1 MCGVV
6 GIFNPQGGVSEHELL
21 AMDKLIDYRGPDDH
35 GAFLDRGVGL
45 AHRRL
50 TILDLTTKGHQ
61 PMSSADGRYVI
72 SYNGEIYNFA
82 RLRTELE
89 ERKIQV
95 SSTGDTEPLLE
106 HISAFGLD
114 DTLSKMEGMFAFALW
129 DRELGTVTLVR
140 DRHGI
145 KPMYYQ
151 RSAGGTLRFASEMK
165 CLLDGSS
172 QVDISSLHSMILG
185 LDFPP
190 SSHSLFRGIN
200 SVEPGTYV
208 RFDRELRESR
218 RSFFRVS
225 DFADPDKYRKLQ
237 ASDPKEIVEML
248 DQALQRSTELRM
260 ISDVPVASLISGGI
274 DSALVSA
281 LARSRLDELK
291 LFHADVVGAS
301 EREEAET
308 FAREMGCEFYA
319 VTVTPDDMLDYA
331 PEVTYHFEH
340 PIVQLTNA
348 VPFYLVSRLVSEHG
362 IKVLLTGEGS
372 DEYFI
377 GYAKNVAHRF
387 LSGLQSIKGRARKIV
402 HRVPTVG
409 RMIWPAPEAG
419 AEHHI
424 GRLLLRYELDEQ
436 LVRGAEVFQHVDN
449 QKERDWSTLALT
461 LVDDVL
467 VSLLARNDRLAMA
480 WGLESRFPFLGHE
493 VASLALNLPSR
504 FKVHRGLRLY
514 NRKHPFLV
522 DKWVVR
528 QVGRR
533 YVSTAARKPKYVFG
547 GGYESF
553 PIEPELFE
561 DGFLAELYGLSAK
574 RARHLADST
583 PPLLRAR
590 FMLIE
595 LWGQLFARRKS
606 VDETRAWLRAHV
618 KVPKPN

>member
-1 MCGVV
+1 VCGVV
-6 GIFNPQGGVSEHELL
+6 GIFNPKGDVSEHELL

-35 GAFLDRGVGL
+35 GVFLDHGIGL
-45 AHRRL
+45 GHRRL
-50 TILDLTTKGHQ
+50 TILDLTTRGHQ
-61 PMSSADGRYVI
+61 PMSSADGRFVI

-82 RLRTELE
+82 KLRSELE
-89 ERKIQV
+89 ERGIEV

-106 HISAFGLD
+106 HIASFGLD
-114 DTLSKMEGMFAFALW
+114 DTLAKMEGMFAFALW
-129 DRELGTVTLVR
+129 DRELDTVTLVR

-145 KPMYYQ
+145 KPMYYCC
-151 RSAGGTLRFASEMK
+151 AADGVLRFASEMK
-165 CLLDGSS
+165 CLLNGNL

-190 SSHSLFRGIN
+190 WSHSLFRGIN

-218 RSFFRVS
+218 QSYFRVS
-225 DFADPDKYRKLQ
+225 DFADPDKYRELR
-237 ASDPKEIVEML
+237 AADSEEIVERL
-248 DQALQRSTELRM
+248 DQALQRSTEMRM

-274 DSALVSA
+274 DSGLVSA
-281 LARSRLDELK
+281 LARSRLSELK

-301 EREEAET
+301 EREESEA
-308 FAREMGCEFYA
+308 FAKELGCEFHA
-319 VTVTPDDMLDYA
+319 VTVTPEDMLDYA
-331 PEVTYHFEH
+331 AEVTYHFEH
-340 PIVQLTNA
+340 PFVQLTNA
-348 VPFYLVSRLVSEHG
+348 VPFYLVSRLVSRNG

-377 GYAKNVAHRF
+377 GYAKNVAHQF
-387 LSGLQSIKGRARKIV
+387 LSGVDSVKSRARKLV
-402 HRVPTVG
+402 QMVPAIG
-409 RMIWPAPEAG
+409 PMIWPSPEAK

-424 GRLLLRYELDEQ
+424 GKLLLRYELDEQ
-436 LVRGAEVFQHVDN
+436 IVQGEEVFKHVDKK
-449 QKERDWSTLALT
+449 KERDWLTLALV
-461 LVDDVL
+461 LVNDVL
-467 VSLLARNDRLAMA
+467 AGLLARNDRLAMA

-504 FKVHRGLRLY
+504 FKVRRGLRIH
-514 NRKHPFLV
+514 NAKHPFFI
-522 DKWVVR
+522 DKWVIR

-533 YVSTAARKPKYVFG
+533 YVPAAARKPKYVFG

-553 PIEPELFE
+553 TIGQELFK

-574 RARHLADST
+574 RVRHLVDST

-595 LWGQLFARRKS
+595 LWGQIFARRRPVS
-606 VDETRAWLRAHV
+606 EAQDWLRAHV
-618 KVPKPN
+618 TSPKPV

>member
-6 GIFNPQGGVSEHELL
+6 GIFNPRGEVSEHELF
-21 AMDKLIDYRGPDDH
+21 AMHKLIDYRGPDDH
-35 GAFLDRGVGL
+35 GTFREGGVGL
-45 AHRRL
+45 GHRRL
-50 TILDLTTKGHQ
+50 TILDLTTRGHQ
-61 PMSSADGRYVI
+61 PMCSADGRFVI

-82 RLRTELE
+82 VLRTELE
-89 ERKIQV
+89 GRGIQV

-106 HISAFGLD
+106 HIASFGLD
-114 DTLSKMEGMFAFALW
+114 DTLAKVEGMFAFALW

-145 KPMYYQ
+145 KPMYY
-151 RSAGGTLRFASEMK
+151 RCGEDGILRFASEMK
-165 CLLDGSS
+165 CLLNGGPP
-172 QVDISSLHSMILG
+172 VDLSSLHGMILG

-190 SSHSLFRGIN
+190 WSHSLFRGIS

-208 RFDRELRESR
+208 RFDRELHESR

-225 DFADPDKYRKLQ
+225 DFADQERYRELE
-237 ASDPKEIVEML
+237 AAGDKEIVERL

-260 ISDVPVASLISGGI
+260 ISDVPVASLISGGV

-281 LARSRLDELK
+281 LARSRLSELN

-301 EREEAET
+301 ERKEAEAL
-308 FAREMGCEFYA
+308 AREVGCEFHA

-331 PEVTYHFEH
+331 AEVTYHFEH

-348 VPFYLVSRLVSEHG
+348 VPFYLVSKLVSSHG

-372 DEYFI
+372 DEYFM
-377 GYAKNVAHRF
+377 GYPKNVAHQV
-387 LSGLQSIKGRARKIV
+387 LSRLESVKSRARKLV
-402 HRVPTVG
+402 HGVPAVG
-409 RMIWPAPEAG
+409 RMIWPSPDAR

-424 GRLLLRYELDEQ
+424 GNLLLRYELHEQ
-436 LVRGAEVFQHVDN
+436 IVHGAEVFRHVDKK
-449 QKERDWSTLALT
+449 KERDWSTLALV
-461 LVDDVL
+461 LVNDVL
-467 VSLLARNDRLAMA
+467 ISLLARNDRLAMA

-493 VASLALNLPSR
+493 VASLALNLPIR
-504 FKVHRGLRLY
+504 FKVRRGLRFY
-514 NRKHPFLV
+514 NSKHPFLV
-522 DKWVVR
+522 DKWLVR

-533 YVSTAARKPKYVFG
+533 YVPQAAQKPKYVFG

-553 PIEPELFE
+553 TIGQGLFE

-574 RARHLADST
+574 RVRHLVDST

-595 LWGQLFARRKS
+595 LWGQIFARRRP
-606 VDETRAWLRAHV
+606 VCEARDWLRTHV
-618 KVPKPN
+618 TVPKLH